1 MADQNG
7 HDGDSQPGHNGGSQP
22 GHDGGSQRGNGS
34 GSPDFQRAFTREAR
48 LSEEGVHPRM
58 RLSQVHFRL
67 GSRFFSVW
75 WLLPWGVLGGVV
87 VVAAF
92 KVFYTTSA
100 AQSFIKTHPCSR
112 RRASRRGSRSGS

>member
-7 HDGDSQPGHNGGSQP
+7 HDGDSQRGR
-22 GHDGGSQRGNGS
+22 DG

-75 WLLPWGVLGGVV
+75 CLLL
-87 VVAAF
+87 
-92 KVFYTTSA
+92 
-100 AQSFIKTHPCSR
+100 
-112 RRASRRGSRSGS
+112 